1 MSDAASNEGSFSH
14 NHYLIRSK
22 LLRLFG
28 GAFHVYD
35 GDGGLGLY
43 TDQKRFR
50 LKEDLRVYADES
62 KAEELLRINTQSV
75 FDISGAYDVTDSRT
89 EERVGTLQ
97 RRGLASFLRDQWEV
111 LDASGN
117 PLATLQEDSMA
128 KALVRRLLGEWSFFM
143 PQRYHL
149 EVGGRTVA
157 TFRQR
162 FNPIVLKLEVDF
174 SGDTENALDRRLGLA
189 AAILLNAI
197 EGRQ

>member
-1 MSDAASNEGSFSH
+1 MVEASSDSEQFAQP
-14 NHYLIRSK
+14 HYVVRSK

-28 GAFHVYD
+28 GAFHVYT
-35 GDGGLGLY
+35 GNGELALY

-50 LKEDLRVYADES
+50 LKEDLRIYADES
-62 KAEELLRINTQSV
+62 KAEELLRINTQSI

-89 EERVGTLQ
+89 GERVGTLQ
-97 RRGLASFLRDQWEV
+97 RRGLASFMRDQWDV
-111 LDASGN
+111 LDAEGN
-117 PLATLQEDSMA
+117 PLGELKEDSMV
-128 KALVRRLLGEWSFFM
+128 KALVRRFIEAAAFLM

-157 TFRQR
+157 TFQQR
-162 FNPIVLKLEVDF
+162 FNPIIFKLDVDF
-174 SGDTENALDRRLGLA
+174 SADEERVLDRRLGLA